1 MTRPSLSL
9 ALSLLLLPVSS
20 TLAAKEVTT
29 KNFKFT
35 DDFYLKFHPLT
46 TAISPTNVDVLQNA
60 LNAFAEQFRTVWMD
74 QILISLQSGECI
86 VNQMQPPEFSL
97 SGWKYPDKYD
107 VDELPIPG
115 QCYEY
120 ESGFVSILYIN
131 CCALFRILCLY
142 DILPCDA
149 CCFC

>member
-1 MTRPSLSL
+1 
-9 ALSLLLLPVSS
+9 
-20 TLAAKEVTT
+20 
-29 KNFKFT
+29 
-35 DDFYLKFHPLT
+35 
-46 TAISPTNVDVLQNA
+46 
-60 LNAFAEQFRTVWMD
+60 MD

-86 VNQMQPPEFSL
+86 VNQMQLPEFSL

-120 ESGFVSILYIN
+120 ESGFVSIVLY